1 MRLGRKRRSACNS
14 HQLLCVS
21 QHPDARPPRVC
32 SSSHRT
38 NYYSKY
44 STESLYQL
52 GGGEY
57 IITYITAEAG
67 LVVGVK
73 RAGERKMDGRTMER
87 YAGVGRCNQGSS
99 EEQRKLQLLPCG
111 RVNASWLAPPRTHTF
126 RARNRVK
133 SIFSISQDQFHVG
146 T

>member
-1 MRLGRKRRSACNS
+1 M
-14 HQLLCVS
+14 
-21 QHPDARPPRVC
+21 
-32 SSSHRT
+32 SSHRT

-87 YAGVGRCNQGSS
+87 YAGAGQCNHGSP
-99 EEQRKLQLLPCG
+99 EKQRELQLQLLPCG
-111 RVNASWLAPPRTHTF
+111 RVNAAV
-126 RARNRVK
+126 A
-133 SIFSISQDQFHVG
+133 G
-146 T
+146 TSSHAHIQSKKQG